1 MIWKK
6 IQSDTCCQ

>member
-6 IQSDTCCQ
+6 IF